1 MKTDK
6 LAIRNPARN
15 EYVQKVA
22 AKAAEALGI
31 KSDARAIKAELKG
44 ARLWTVGAC
53 LVPYRDIPYV
63 VGCLGKLLIRLPAA
77 HEGGDLL
84 ATYGGETKTFS
95 TETSCFW
102 GYSYFAWYSDVTLEL
117 KPLGSGYRLMLEYDL
132 IVPSPAKRPRLAH
145 LYKEKE
151 KLRDVLTAW
160 NDSVKKDEVTQKSNF
175 PTLLA
180 YICDSH
186 YTSQSLNL
194 NVLQGNDLLRAA
206 CLKDLCSQIGMGL
219 YIANI
224 DRTHSGFC
232 NSHPSYYGEPDHHY
246 IETTDDD
253 FITWTK
259 VVDLD
264 GNTVA
269 IDGSLES
276 DENFIQSEPF
286 EDIPDD
292 EDFDRG
298 HGLVTHSY
306 RRTVLV
312 LIPSVAKAEWLPEGS
327 KESRPNKRKRSAE
340 IIDLQ

>member
-1 MKTDK
+1 M
-6 LAIRNPARN
+6 
-15 EYVQKVA
+15 
-22 AKAAEALGI
+22 
-31 KSDARAIKAELKG
+31 
-44 ARLWTVGAC
+44 
-53 LVPYRDIPYV
+53 LV
-63 VGCLGKLLIRLPAA
+63 
-77 HEGGDLL
+77 
-84 ATYGGETKTFS
+84 
-95 TETSCFW
+95 
-102 GYSYFAWYSDVTLEL
+102 
-117 KPLGSGYRLMLEYDL
+117 YDL
-132 IVPSPAKRPRLAH
+132 IMPSPAKRPRLAH

-160 NDSVKKDEVTQKSNF
+160 NDSVKKDEATQKSNF

-186 YTSQSLNL
+186 YTSQGLNL

-206 CLKDLCSQIGMGL
+206 CLKDLCFQIGMDL

-232 NSHPSYYGEPDHHY
+232 DSHPSYYGEDDQHY
-246 IETTDDD
+246 IETTDED

-269 IDGSLES
+269 IDGSL
-276 DENFIQSEPF
+276 DLDDNFIQSEPF

-306 RRTVLV
+306 RRTVSSGKILALPCTDV
-312 LIPSVAKAEWLPEGS
+312 FQGLDLDTVRSQSGVA
-327 KESRPNKRKRSAE
+327 SRGQHRESAE
-340 IIDLQ
+340 